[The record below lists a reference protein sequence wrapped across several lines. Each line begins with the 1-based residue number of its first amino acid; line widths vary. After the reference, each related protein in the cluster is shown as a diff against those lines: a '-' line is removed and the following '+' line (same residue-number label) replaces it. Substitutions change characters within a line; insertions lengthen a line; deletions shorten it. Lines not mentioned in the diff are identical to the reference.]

1 MADDGSKRPGLIVTF
16 WILAV
21 VSGMMMGLRLY
32 CKVWRSRGLWWD
44 DYTMLL
50 SWMALVTG
58 VGFGTVMVLRG
69 FGGHLWAIGPD
80 DIVVVNFMT
89 LLVTIFS
96 VVATSVSKTSFAL
109 TLCRLSSDVYLQG
122 ILVFIIVSVNVLM
135 NAIWVAALA
144 MCAPTESVTNSKIP
158 GECWSSPVLFKLSL
172 ASSFY
177 SAVLDFILAIL
188 PWVILKDMTLSTRER
203 LGVCLAMS
211 LAALAGGIAMAKTFM
226 VFHMSSA
233 DYTYS
238 RVNLVVLAFAEP
250 AISIVAMSIPVLRT
264 LYRGIKTRRRSEFGS
279 KSSQAPLRQPTFS
292 SWTSVQGPS
301 SRRSTLGN
309 LWKYGHHS
317 VIVSAGRQGSV
328 APLDSGSES
337 RRQSTK
343 IVIPPRGVMK
353 TEEIVVRHENRYSRG
368 DSIAA
373 VTTASSAIEKS
384 W

>member
-1 MADDGSKRPGLIVTF
+1 MADDGSKRPGLVATF

-50 SWMALVTG
+50 SWIALVAS
-58 VGFGTVMVLRG
+58 VCFGTIMVLRG
-69 FGGHLWAIGPD
+69 FGDHLSAIAPE

-89 LLVTIFS
+89 LLVSIFS
-96 VVATSVSKTSFAL
+96 IVATSVSKTSFAL
-109 TLCRLSSDVYLQG
+109 TLCRLSLDIYLQG
-122 ILVFIIVSVNVLM
+122 ILVFIIVSVNILM

-144 MCAPTESVTNSKIP
+144 MCAPTESVMHSRVP
-158 GECWSSPVLFKLSL
+158 GECWSNPVLFKLQLS
-172 ASSFY
+172 SSFY

-188 PWVILKDMTLSTRER
+188 PWVVLKDMTLSTRER
-203 LGVCLAMS
+203 LGVCVAMS

-226 VFHMSSA
+226 VFHMTSA

-238 RVNLVVLAFAEP
+238 RASLVVLAFAEP
-250 AISIVAMSIPVLRT
+250 AISIMAMSIPVLRT
-264 LYRGIKTRRRSEFGS
+264 LYRGIKTRRRSDFGS
-279 KSSQAPLRQPTFS
+279 KSSQAPLRQPTFC
-292 SWTSVQGPS
+292 SWTSVQAPS

-317 VIVSAGRQGSV
+317 VIVSAGRQGSIG
-328 APLDSGSES
+328 PLDPTDS
-337 RRQSTK
+337 RRPSTK

-353 TEEIVVRHENRYSRG
+353 TEEIVVRHENRLSRG
-368 DSIAA
+368 ESIAA
-373 VTTASSAIEKS
+373 MTNVSTAVEKS